1 MFKKRRIKKDYDT
14 ALAEGNAAKAEQLAR
29 ENPWLQDYVSDDIGG
44 PDLNLKQACA
54 AIGIMEDEL
63 NTAVPLDE
71 ILYSMEMDFNVQ
83 ISASELET
91 IVMDL
96 ETKHYIKSELGGYT
110 LTIEGGKICDN
121 YLNHVSREL
130 IDDLPSNA

>member
-14 ALAEGNAAKAEQLAR
+14 ALAEGDNAKAEQLAR
-29 ENPWLQDYVSDDIGG
+29 ENPWLQDYVSDDADG
-44 PDLNLKQACA
+44 PDLNLRRACA

-63 NTAVPLDE
+63 NASVPLDE
-71 ILYSMEMDFNVQ
+71 ILYSMKMDFNVQ

-91 IVMDL
+91 IIMDL
-96 ETKHYIKSELGGYT
+96 ETKHYIKSEIGGYT

-121 YLNHVSREL
+121 YLNLISREL
-130 IDDLPSNA
+130 LDDLPSNA